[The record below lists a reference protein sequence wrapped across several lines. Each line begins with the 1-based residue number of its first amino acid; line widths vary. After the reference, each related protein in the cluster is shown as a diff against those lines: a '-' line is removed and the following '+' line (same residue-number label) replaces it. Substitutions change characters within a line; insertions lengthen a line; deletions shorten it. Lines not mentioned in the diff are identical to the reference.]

1 MFNKSS
7 ADGRLIRKK
16 SGTAPRAALVIY
28 VNAAEVGEP
37 GPVIIVFSR
46 MWRHAPTIQQPK
58 QAVHALSADYLFDR
72 TPRGPCPPC
81 LRPGLQRFDPGFVQH
96 DSPPFRF
103 HHFLHWI
110 LFYFFFFQKD
120 LRDFL
125 VTLYILC
132 PIYKPS
138 NDKKN
143 IRKISRHEKEKP
155 PPLLHT
161 PSSTATR
168 ITNFRVLARSRVSY
182 ARQIAV
188 MTVHRGKKCHVRGK
202 QNVSRAYVPPSPPL
216 TSSPLLAHGS
226 EVPLIRRVF
235 SDPLPLPFVYIYA
248 RFSCCFCGRQ
258 ETRETNVEGTDVE
271 KKRLCPDGSGSS
283 IDEKY
288 HRAISGETTEAMI
301 DVF

>member
-1 MFNKSS
+1 MSAVFTARIATLRPRIRSTRFSS
-7 ADGRLIRKK
+7 IPLPPFSPLDPILFFLLPERSSRF
-16 SGTAPRAALVIY
+16 PRNVIY
-28 VNAAEVGEP
+28 
-37 GPVIIVFSR
+37 
-46 MWRHAPTIQQPK
+46 
-58 QAVHALSADYLFDR
+58 
-72 TPRGPCPPC
+72 TPM
-81 LRPGLQRFDPGFVQH
+81 
-96 DSPPFRF
+96 
-103 HHFLHWI
+103 
-110 LFYFFFFQKD
+110 
-120 LRDFL
+120 
-125 VTLYILC
+125 
-132 PIYKPS
+132 YKPS